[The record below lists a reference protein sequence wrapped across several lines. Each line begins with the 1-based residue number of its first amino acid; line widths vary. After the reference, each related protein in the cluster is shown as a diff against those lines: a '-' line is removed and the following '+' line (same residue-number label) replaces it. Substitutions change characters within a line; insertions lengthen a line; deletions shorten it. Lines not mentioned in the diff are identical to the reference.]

1 MLLYAHKRRCY
12 FTKLNINFDEK
23 LEPTINL
30 YQPLADWFERNQ
42 EVMAYFELIHER
54 CSENVYGSI
63 DLRTLAKMA
72 DAGLTWLEASNITP
86 EEKAINAA
94 VSMASV
100 YNEMKEWLSDTAKTL
115 YYIDVKESQKDD
127 DQVKKIIH

>member
-1 MLLYAHKRRCY
+1 M
-12 FTKLNINFDEK
+12 KLNINFDEK

-42 EVMAYFELIHER
+42 EVMAYFELIHEG
-54 CSENVYGSI
+54 CSENVQGSI

-72 DAGLTWLEASNITP
+72 DAGLTWLEAPNITP

-127 DQVKKIIH
+127 DQVKGIIH